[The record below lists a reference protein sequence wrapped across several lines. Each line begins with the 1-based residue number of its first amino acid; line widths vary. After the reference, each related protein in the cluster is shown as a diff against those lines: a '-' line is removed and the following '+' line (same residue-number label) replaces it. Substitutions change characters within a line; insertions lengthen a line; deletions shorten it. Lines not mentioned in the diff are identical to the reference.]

1 MKRILFICLICI
13 ADVFVLNAQHI
24 NGFPLLDMK
33 PPGKEPV
40 IFAPGIISDELI
52 NRDIAISPDGN
63 EIFYSAS
70 TPGFNYSAIIQVK
83 KENGIWGN
91 PEVASFSRDPRY
103 KYLEPAFSHD
113 GNTLF
118 FSSNMSRNSLGE
130 ASDND
135 IWAVKRD
142 GDSWGIPYNLGSPVN
157 SDGGEYFPSLTS
169 DGTIYF
175 TRNRK
180 DETTSY
186 IYKSVFDK
194 SSESFSDPIKLPAEI
209 NCGTDRYNAFV
220 APDES
225 FVVIPAEGV
234 EENVYGSNYYITY
247 KLEEGIW
254 TMPVNMG
261 PMINTKRVNG
271 WSFSMSPD
279 GQYVFFMAVR
289 IPVKDDKQ
297 QILSLEFMRHQIAR
311 PENGNADI
319 YWMDAGIIREL
330 FSNNNISRDTFYVK
344 TPGARIHSV
353 LSKPVNTKNN
363 VLAIIIPGSGPT
375 DLNGNQ
381 PKIKNN
387 SLLFLSDALVRNNI
401 ATVRYDKRGIA
412 GSSSKDID
420 ESKMNIESGAEDL
433 IGLIDFYRKK
443 GFDKIYLIGH
453 SEGSLIGLLAVQ
465 QRDIAGLVSVCG
477 AGNSADILL
486 KNQLQPKLPQ
496 PLFKE
501 AEVII
506 DSLKEGKHVT
516 IISENLKL
524 LFRPSVQPYLI
535 SWFRYDPSDLV
546 TKLKAPLLIVH
557 GDKDIQIDVAE
568 SAILHNASPDSRYVI
583 IKNMNHI
590 FKTINGDLN
599 ENISSYTT
607 PDLQI
612 NEELSTT
619 IINFINK
626 NGY

>member
-1 MKRILFICLICI
+1 MMRILFICLICI

-40 IFAPGIISDELI
+40 IFAPGIVSDELI

-83 KENGIWGN
+83 KENGIWGK

-103 KYLEPAFSHD
+103 RYLEPAFSRD
-113 GNTLF
+113 GNILF
-118 FSSNMSRNSLGE
+118 FSSNMPRNPEGE
-130 ASDND
+130 ISDND
-135 IWAVKRD
+135 IWAVKKN
-142 GDSWGIPYNLGSPVN
+142 GDSWGIPYNLGPPVN
-157 SDGGEYFPSLTS
+157 SDGGEYFPSLTA
-169 DGTIYF
+169 DGTIFF

-180 DETTSY
+180 DESTSY
-186 IYKSVFDK
+186 IYKSTFDK
-194 SSESFSDPIKLPAEI
+194 SSGLFSDPIKLPAEI

-234 EENVYGSNYYITY
+234 EDYVYGSNYYITY
-247 KLEEGIW
+247 RLEDGKW
-254 TMPVNMG
+254 TKPVNMG
-261 PMINTKRVNG
+261 PVINSKRENG

-279 GQYVFFMAVR
+279 GKYIFFMAVR

-297 QILSLEFMRHQIAR
+297 QNLSLEFMRNQIGL

-319 YWMDAGIIREL
+319 YWMDAGIVKEL
-330 FSNNNISRDTFYVK
+330 FSKTNIRRDTFYVK
-344 TPGARIHSV
+344 TPGITIHSV
-353 LSKPVNTKNN
+353 LSRPVNTNNN

-381 PKIKNN
+381 PKMKNN

-401 ATVRYDKRGIA
+401 ATVRYDKRGVA
-412 GSSSKDID
+412 GSSSKDMD
-420 ESKMNIESGAEDL
+420 ESKMNIESGSEDL
-433 IGLIDFYRKK
+433 IGLIDFYRKM
-443 GFDKIYLIGH
+443 GFEKIYLIGH
-453 SEGSLIGLLAVQ
+453 SEGSLLGLIAAQ
-465 QRDIAGLVSVCG
+465 QRNVAGLVSVCG
-477 AGNSADILL
+477 AGNSADKLL
-486 KNQLQPKLPQ
+486 KKQLQPKLPQ

-506 DSLKEGKHVT
+506 DSLKEEKLVKN
-516 IISENLKL
+516 ISEHLKL

-535 SWFRYDPSDLV
+535 SWFKYDPSNLAAN
-546 TKLKAPLLIVH
+546 LKAPLLIIH
-557 GDKDIQIDVAE
+557 GEKDIQIDVAE
-568 SAILHNASPDSRYVI
+568 SSILHNASPDSKYVI

-590 FKTINGDLN
+590 FKTINGDLS
-599 ENISSYTT
+599 ENVSSYTN

-612 NEELSTT
+612 NEEFFRTVV
-619 IINFINK
+619 NFINK

>member
-1 MKRILFICLICI
+1 MMRILFICLICI

-40 IFAPGIISDELI
+40 IFAPGIVSDELI

-83 KENGIWGN
+83 KENGIWGK

-103 KYLEPAFSHD
+103 RYLEPAFSRD
-113 GNTLF
+113 GNILF
-118 FSSNMSRNSLGE
+118 FSSNMPRNPEGE
-130 ASDND
+130 ISDND
-135 IWAVKRD
+135 IWAVKKN
-142 GDSWGIPYNLGSPVN
+142 GDSWGIPYNLGPPVN
-157 SDGGEYFPSLTS
+157 SDGGEYFPSLTA
-169 DGTIYF
+169 DGTIFF

-180 DETTSY
+180 DESTSY
-186 IYKSVFDK
+186 IYKSTFDK
-194 SSESFSDPIKLPAEI
+194 SSGLFSDPIKLPAEI

-234 EENVYGSNYYITY
+234 EDYVYGSNYYITY
-247 KLEEGIW
+247 RLEDGKW
-254 TMPVNMG
+254 TKPVNMG
-261 PMINTKRVNG
+261 PVINSKRENG

-279 GQYVFFMAVR
+279 GKYIFFMAVR

-297 QILSLEFMRHQIAR
+297 QNLSLEFMRNQIGL

-319 YWMDAGIIREL
+319 YWMDAGIVKEL
-330 FSNNNISRDTFYVK
+330 FSKTNIRRDTFYVK
-344 TPGARIHSV
+344 TPGITIHSV
-353 LSKPVNTKNN
+353 LSRPVNTNNN

-381 PKIKNN
+381 PKMKNN

-401 ATVRYDKRGIA
+401 ATVRYDKRGVA
-412 GSSSKDID
+412 ESSSKDMD
-420 ESKMNIESGAEDL
+420 ESKMNIESGSEDL
-433 IGLIDFYRKK
+433 IGLIDFYRKM
-443 GFDKIYLIGH
+443 GFEKIYLIGH
-453 SEGSLIGLLAVQ
+453 SEGSLLGLIAAQ
-465 QRDIAGLVSVCG
+465 QRNVAGLVSVCG
-477 AGNSADILL
+477 AGNSADKLL
-486 KNQLQPKLPQ
+486 KKQLQPKLPQ

-506 DSLKEGKHVT
+506 DSLKEEKLVKN
-516 IISENLKL
+516 ISEHLKL

-535 SWFRYDPSDLV
+535 SWFKYDPSNLAAN
-546 TKLKAPLLIVH
+546 LKAPLLIIH
-557 GDKDIQIDVAE
+557 GEKDIQIDVAE
-568 SAILHNASPDSRYVI
+568 SSILHNASPDSKYVI

-590 FKTINGDLN
+590 FKTINGDLS
-599 ENISSYTT
+599 ENVSSYTN

-612 NEELSTT
+612 NEEFFRTVV
-619 IINFINK
+619 NFINK

>member
-1 MKRILFICLICI
+1 MRILFICLICI

-40 IFAPGIISDELI
+40 IFAPGIVSDELI

-83 KENGIWGN
+83 KENGIWGK

-103 KYLEPAFSHD
+103 RYLEPAFSRD
-113 GNTLF
+113 GNILF
-118 FSSNMSRNSLGE
+118 FSSNMPRNPEGE
-130 ASDND
+130 ISDND
-135 IWAVKRD
+135 IWAVKKN
-142 GDSWGIPYNLGSPVN
+142 GDSWGIPYNLGPPVN
-157 SDGGEYFPSLTS
+157 SDGGEYFPSLTA
-169 DGTIYF
+169 DGTIFF

-180 DETTSY
+180 DESTSY
-186 IYKSVFDK
+186 IYKSTFDK
-194 SSESFSDPIKLPAEI
+194 SSGLFSDPIKLPAEI

-234 EENVYGSNYYITY
+234 EDYVYGSNYYITY
-247 KLEEGIW
+247 RLEDGKW
-254 TMPVNMG
+254 TKPVNMG
-261 PMINTKRVNG
+261 PVINSKRENG

-279 GQYVFFMAVR
+279 GKYIFFMAVR

-297 QILSLEFMRHQIAR
+297 QNLSLEFMRNQIGL

-319 YWMDAGIIREL
+319 YWMDAGIVKEL
-330 FSNNNISRDTFYVK
+330 FSKTNIRRDTFYVK
-344 TPGARIHSV
+344 TPGITIHSV
-353 LSKPVNTKNN
+353 LSRPVNTNNN

-381 PKIKNN
+381 PKMKNN

-401 ATVRYDKRGIA
+401 ATVRYDKRGVA
-412 GSSSKDID
+412 ESSSKDMD
-420 ESKMNIESGAEDL
+420 ESKMNIESGSEDL
-433 IGLIDFYRKK
+433 IGLIDFYRKM
-443 GFDKIYLIGH
+443 GFEKIYLIGH
-453 SEGSLIGLLAVQ
+453 SEGSLLGLIAAQ
-465 QRDIAGLVSVCG
+465 QRNVAGLVSVCG
-477 AGNSADILL
+477 AGNSADKLL
-486 KNQLQPKLPQ
+486 KKQLQPKLPQ

-506 DSLKEGKHVT
+506 DSLKEEKLVKN
-516 IISENLKL
+516 ISEHLKL

-535 SWFRYDPSDLV
+535 SWFKYDPSNLAAN
-546 TKLKAPLLIVH
+546 LKAPLLIIH
-557 GDKDIQIDVAE
+557 GEKDIQIDVAE
-568 SAILHNASPDSRYVI
+568 SSILHNASPDSKYVI

-590 FKTINGDLN
+590 FKTINGDLS
-599 ENISSYTT
+599 ENVSSYTN

-612 NEELSTT
+612 NEEFFRTVV
-619 IINFINK
+619 NFINK

>member
-40 IFAPGIISDELI
+40 IFAPGIVSDELI
-52 NRDIAISPDGN
+52 NRDIAISPFGD

-83 KENGIWGN
+83 KENGIWGK

-103 KYLEPAFSHD
+103 RYLEPAFSHD

-118 FSSNMSRNSLGE
+118 FSSNMPRNPEGE
-130 ASDND
+130 ILDND

-169 DGTIYF
+169 EGAIYF
-175 TRNRK
+175 TRNKK
-180 DETTSY
+180 DESTSY
-186 IYKSVFDK
+186 IYKSTFDK
-194 SSESFSDPIKLPAEI
+194 SSGLFSDPIKLPAEI
-209 NCGTDRYNAFV
+209 NCGTDRYNAYI

-225 FVVIPAEGV
+225 FIVIPAEGV

-247 KLEEGIW
+247 RLKDDMW
-254 TMPVNMG
+254 TKPVNMG
-261 PMINTKRVNG
+261 PVINTKRANG

-279 GQYVFFMAVR
+279 GKYVFFMAVR

-297 QILSLEFMRHQIAR
+297 QVLSLEFMRNRIAR

-319 YWMDAGIIREL
+319 YWMDAGIVREL
-330 FSNNNISRDTFYVK
+330 FSKTNIRRDTFYVK
-344 TPGARIHSV
+344 TSGVSIHSV
-353 LSKPVNTKNN
+353 LSRAVNTNSN

-381 PKIKNN
+381 PKMKNN

-420 ESKMNIESGAEDL
+420 ESKMSVESGSEDL
-433 IGLIDFYRKK
+433 IGLIDFYRKM
-443 GFDKIYLIGH
+443 GFEKIYLIGH
-453 SEGSLIGLLAVQ
+453 SEGSLIGLLAAQ
-465 QRDIAGLVSVCG
+465 QRDVAGLVSVCG
-477 AGNSADILL
+477 AGNSADKLL
-486 KNQLQPKLPQ
+486 KKQLQPKLPQ

-501 AEVII
+501 SEVII
-506 DSLKEGKHVT
+506 DSLKEGKIVKN
-516 IISENLKL
+516 ISEHLKL

-535 SWFRYDPSDLV
+535 SWFKYDPSNLAAN
-546 TKLKAPLLIVH
+546 LKAPLLIIH
-557 GDKDIQIDVAE
+557 GEKDIQIDVAE
-568 SAILHNASPDSRYVI
+568 SAILHNASPNSKCVI

-590 FKTINGDLN
+590 FKTINGDLS
-599 ENISSYTT
+599 ENVSSYTN

-612 NEELSTT
+612 NEEFSRTVV
-619 IINFINK
+619 NFINK

>member
-40 IFAPGIISDELI
+40 IFAPGIVSDELI

-70 TPGFNYSAIIQVK
+70 TPGFNYSVIIQIK
-83 KENGIWGN
+83 KENGIWGK

-103 KYLEPAFSHD
+103 RYLEPAFSSD

-118 FSSNMSRNSLGE
+118 FSSNMPRNPEGDV
-130 ASDND
+130 SDND

-142 GDSWGIPYNLGSPVN
+142 AYSWGIPYNLGPPVN
-157 SDGGEYFPSLTS
+157 SEGGEYFPSLTS
-169 DGTIYF
+169 EGAIYF
-175 TRNRK
+175 TRNKK
-180 DETTSY
+180 DESTSY
-186 IYKSVFDK
+186 IYKSTFDK
-194 SSESFSDPIKLPAEI
+194 SSGLFSDPIKLPAEI
-209 NCGTDRYNAFV
+209 NCGTDRYNAYI

-225 FVVIPAEGV
+225 FIVIPAEGV
-234 EENVYGSNYYITY
+234 EENIYGSNYYITY
-247 KLEEGIW
+247 RLKDEIW
-254 TMPVNMG
+254 TKPVNMG
-261 PMINTKRVNG
+261 PVINTKRVNG
-271 WSFSMSPD
+271 WSFSISPD
-279 GQYVFFMAVR
+279 GKYLFFMAVR

-297 QILSLEFMRHQIAR
+297 QILSLEFMRNQIAR

-319 YWMDAGIIREL
+319 YWMDAGIVREL
-330 FSNNNISRDTFYVK
+330 FTNNNINRDTFYVK
-344 TPGARIHSV
+344 APGARIHSV

-381 PKIKNN
+381 PKMKNN

-420 ESKMNIESGAEDL
+420 ESKMSIESGSEDL
-433 IGLIDFYRKK
+433 IGLIDFYRKM

-453 SEGSLIGLLAVQ
+453 SEGSLLGLIAAQ
-465 QRDIAGLVSVCG
+465 QRNLAGLVSVCG
-477 AGNSADILL
+477 AGNSADKLL
-486 KNQLQPKLPQ
+486 KKQLQPKLPQ

-501 AEVII
+501 SEDII
-506 DSLKEGKHVT
+506 DSLKEGKIVKN
-516 IISENLKL
+516 ISEHLKL

-535 SWFRYDPSDLV
+535 SWFKYDPSNLAAN
-546 TKLKAPLLIVH
+546 LKVPLLIIH

-568 SAILHNASPDSRYVI
+568 SAILHNASPDCKYVI

-599 ENISSYTT
+599 ENVSSYTN

-612 NEELSTT
+612 NEEFSRTVV
-619 IINFINK
+619 NFINK